1 LWVLINKIM
10 SVIPAGYTAGTSLNP
25 SITTYEEL
33 SIRLQRLLGAPL
45 INLEISDTQIYDC
58 ITHAIEYYTKW
69 SGYTEEYLVFNSRLY
84 VSGVGIKV
92 DDLINATSEM
102 YKSQVAGLSAGY
114 DYDLASYRKVI
125 DCFEFSKGESTGINT
140 LFTLEQA
147 LAQQIYSS
155 YMVGTSFGFDLVTWE
170 SLKQFIDT
178 RNRSL
183 ALIPHFRFNPDEQ
196 ILQIIP
202 EPTVRTSY
210 LGVVGCYIEKPIKH
224 VIKQKTVHRLSMAYV
239 KIAIGRTREKF
250 PGTNMMGGGS
260 VSTSLLQEGLA
271 EADKIEQEIR
281 EGFYDNAP
289 AQFFTG

>member
-1 LWVLINKIM
+1 M

-25 SITTYEEL
+25 SITSYEDL

-45 INLEISDTQIYDC
+45 INLEISDTQVYDC

-69 SGYTEEYLVFNSRLY
+69 CGYTEEYLIFNSCLY
-84 VSGVGIKV
+84 KQGVGIKV
-92 DDLINATSEM
+92 DQLVNTTPEM
-102 YKSQVAGLSAGY
+102 YMSQVSGLSASY
-114 DYDLASYRKVI
+114 DYDLASYRKVV

-155 YMVGTSFGFDLVTWE
+155 YMVGSTFGFDLVTWE

-183 ALIPHFRFNPDEQ
+183 ALTPHFRFNPKEQ

-202 EPTVRTSY
+202 EPTKRMTY
-210 LGVVGCYIEKPIKH
+210 LGVVGCYIERPIKH
-224 VIKQKTVHRLSMAYV
+224 LITERLVHKLSMAYV

-250 PGTNMMGGGS
+250 GGTNMMGGGS

-271 EADKIEQEIR
+271 EAEKVEQEIR

-289 AQFFTG
+289 PQFFIG